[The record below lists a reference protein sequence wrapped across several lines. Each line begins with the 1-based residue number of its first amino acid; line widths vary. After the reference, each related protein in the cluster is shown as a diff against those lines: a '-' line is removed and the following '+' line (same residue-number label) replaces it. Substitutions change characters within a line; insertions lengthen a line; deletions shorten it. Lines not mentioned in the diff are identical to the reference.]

1 MQPLQFLHWNETTN
15 HLPVLDL
22 ETSIRKKKKK
32 KKKGEEE
39 AEEEEEEEEEE
50 GILSLYKCA

>member
-22 ETSIRKKKKK
+22 ETSIRKK
-32 KKKGEEE
+32 GEEE
-39 AEEEEEEEEEE
+39 AEEEEEEEGGGGEE